1 MLDATA
7 FDEDLDRDM
16 CPDSDDFLG
25 PDKGTQV
32 RVWFRRFCSLKG
44 FLIPAAA
51 LPIQGNFWS
60 LMGRRVRLLSLS
72 DSQRGVILSRG
83 ADFRVALRVRRS
95 ADPKSVIGVP
105 GGDAAVEAS
114 VEKHC
119 ICALFVAAREDS

>member
-72 DSQRGVILSRG
+72 DAHARVISSRG
-83 ADFRVALRVRRS
+83 ADFRVALKMYRSSDPESAIQVRNGNAAGEANLEKRS
-95 ADPKSVIGVP
+95 RLA
-105 GGDAAVEAS
+105 
-114 VEKHC
+114 
-119 ICALFVAAREDS
+119 

>member
-72 DSQRGVILSRG
+72 DAHARVISSRG
-83 ADFRVALRVRRS
+83 ADFRVAVRVYRIS
-95 ADPKSVIGVP
+95 DPQSVVQVQNR
-105 GGDAAVEAS
+105 DAVVEAN
-114 VEKHC
+114 VEKRPRL
-119 ICALFVAAREDS
+119 A